1 MRRALG
7 VAAAFLAIVAST
19 AAAESGWCV
28 KALEEARGELAGAE
42 ARHGT
47 NSLEIVDPLIVFG
60 DACFTAEDYES
71 ALPAYARA
79 AYLQRGALT
88 NIQNDLVPR
97 LVKRV
102 RALNGLGAV
111 YLISGDVASAEKAY
125 RMSATYAGCGLSPMT
140 TERKTARNGVSIAF
154 GRWCPREGAVD
165 FHEKLLESC
174 EVAFGKSHPETARVL
189 DAQVNLYVELEEL
202 ESAEKCGR
210 RLVEMR
216 EKVLPE
222 NHPATA
228 AALNK
233 LAGVQHARKRYK
245 HALRNLEEAL
255 EIRRHAFGTHH
266 PKVALSLSNLA
277 SLRRDMGDRRKAEK
291 LERAAA
297 ALTAE

>member
-7 VAAAFLAIVAST
+7 IAAVFLAVAAST

-28 KALEEARGELAGAE
+28 KALEEARSALAAAE

-47 NSLEIVDPLIVFG
+47 NSLQIVDTLIAFG

-79 AYLQRGALT
+79 ADLQRGALK
-88 NIQNDLVPR
+88 NIQNDLGPR

-111 YLISGDVASAEKAY
+111 HLIYGDFESAEKVY
-125 RMSATYAGCGLSPMT
+125 RMSATYARLGLSPMT
-140 TERKTARNGVSIAF
+140 TERKTARNGISIAF
-154 GRWCPREGAVD
+154 GHRYARDGAAD
-165 FHEKLLESC
+165 FHKKLFKSC
-174 EVAFGKSHPETARVL
+174 EVAFGKSHPETARVI
-189 DAQVNLYVELEEL
+189 DAQMALYVELGKL
-202 ESAEKCGR
+202 RSAEKYGR

-216 EKVLPE
+216 KKDLTE
-222 NHPATA
+222 NHPAIA

-233 LAGVQHARKRYK
+233 LAGVQYARKRYK
-245 HALRNLEEAL
+245 YALRNLEEAL

-266 PKVALSLSNLA
+266 QKVALSLSNLA
-277 SLRRDMGDRRKAEK
+277 SLHRDMGDRARAEE
-291 LERAAA
+291 LDRAAA
-297 ALTAE
+297 ALAAE